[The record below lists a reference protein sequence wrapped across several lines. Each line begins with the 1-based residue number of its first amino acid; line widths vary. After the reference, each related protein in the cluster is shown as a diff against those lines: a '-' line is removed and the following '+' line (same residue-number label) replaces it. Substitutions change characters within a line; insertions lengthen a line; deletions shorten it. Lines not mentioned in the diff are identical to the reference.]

1 MNSMFQNIL
10 NMKKTKK
17 DKLLE
22 AMEEILQEYK
32 NKHHKT
38 ACSACALCHL
48 YQDEYSD
55 KHKCHKCPMFVFHG
69 EHDYPCMDRRCIP
82 VNYVYNSKMSNKYR
96 AVIEFY
102 TLAIEGVQLLNS
114 EDFDKKKTWN
124 FLKTIDNSIADK
136 YKQNMPK
143 KLTIPKVKVP
153 ADEY

>member
-1 MNSMFQNIL
+1 MRKS
-10 NMKKTKK
+10 KK

-22 AMEEILQEYK
+22 AMETILQEYK
-32 NKHHKT
+32 RKHHRT
-38 ACSACALCHL
+38 ACSTCVLCKL

-55 KHKCHKCPMFVFHG
+55 KHECHKCPMFVFHNK
-69 EHDYPCMDRRCIP
+69 HDYPCMDRRCTP

-102 TLAIEGVQLLNS
+102 TLAIEGIQLLNN

-136 YKQNMPK
+136 YNLNIPK
-143 KLTIPKVKVP
+143 KLTKVEVP
-153 ADEY
+153 VDEY